1 MKLRNAVVSALLTLA
16 MVVPMAGA
24 AVAAEEPAPNPTS
37 NSAPVTTETEKDVK
51 KDTEKAESGKK
62 AEENSAGDKQD
73 RAATPEVTA
82 APESRSAQAQPVIEA
97 QLMDSEGKEVKAQ
110 LANPSADV
118 DTRLGTDYLVRI
130 HAVFPAGS
138 EKKVNVRLKYGVQ
151 YRTHKYDTTAG
162 WYLAL
167 KENGLTEPS
176 KQSADEDKPSK
187 IYGTSFD
194 DGVTTFEF
202 QDGTQEVTF
211 DIPVTVSWGTGNG
224 IADGMPNIPE
234 GVSVTQSFLP
244 ESGGTVD
251 NKVAANFHVSG
262 LRGAVVGITGN
273 LAQMQNKRG
282 HISVPVDTPKA
293 VGHDVIFNAGLSN
306 NSNALL
312 DDYFVALL
320 APAKAEYMGLGNESL
335 VFAGDAATPKVLESG
350 EHFTMSTGADYVVPE
365 GSKLYVWQRS
375 KAYVVTENG
384 RSFNPTWRFP
394 KADFPTGSIVEI
406 KEIDLGVKF
415 HNPYE
420 QSMYL
425 PYNQN
430 QLGKMS
436 YEIVKP
442 YEDVYANDQLYPQDK
457 NNPVWEGYIADN
469 NVYMGAPGFEH
480 TQERTFGYF
489 TIGNRGTANS
499 RAKTIIIDYDMNN
512 THVGGVTAQT
522 LPFLS
527 RPYRGEEAT
536 KVTDFKVVLWDSK
549 TNKTTEHTM
558 ENPPQRFR
566 VQTVLGKGNH
576 EGIFLKHIEYKVDTI
591 PAKTAWVSY
600 PTNLRADGDA
610 GKEDFSSP
618 SESFPYYGVVLNNTK
633 IEKGRW
639 GDDPSLFKTRIRIEN
654 TGAEE
659 PNWHYR
665 NQAVWDTNGDGI
677 EEPYQYEGRSAD
689 HVTLG
694 DTFTAFTGKSFI
706 QGHGSTTAWH
716 NQDIEVLKGKQ
727 KRDAQVDY
735 FMPKD
740 GEGIESLKAVYM
752 VSPYGSDMSFTMK
765 YRPVSSKYA
774 WDTDVQEQP
783 GGYVDGEQPDV
794 YEVPA
799 SDALKAQYPNAKVYK
814 LDFSK
819 ITDKEQKYRT
829 RIWGP
834 SVAWREAS
842 EQMPYSIY
850 PTFWAYTG
858 ETFLH
863 VNYTSDPKKDKVG
876 TVDQL
881 MWYEFDTDTKEDLEY
896 SSNGFVSDKWDLN
909 GNGSTEDK
917 LGLPYGV
924 LDIKAPTDV
933 SAQSAAKMATQPET
947 RYVTYDGVKKAV
959 IGAESNVDY
968 RLVATNPTTENVK
981 GIQLY
986 WPVPKKGFNWG
997 ERLQPDGAFKFDMYL
1012 TGGIKSQLPE
1022 GYKVY
1027 YAKDAQPVQNELKW
1041 ANFSWTEEKDTK
1053 DWKRADWDAVTMV
1066 KIISPEDSVLAP
1078 EEQQSFVFNMA
1089 VRDGENR
1096 EEVNGL
1102 LNVYKSAYLRDLGSG
1117 KTWAYGEAVG
1127 IVINSGHI
1135 GGTVWF
1141 DKDNDSKLDAADAEP
1156 RIAGAKVELY
1166 DARGELVDT
1175 AVTDKNGAYSF
1186 EGLQI
1191 PTDHATLPQYS
1202 LKVYNPDTAKYSRFV
1217 AATNDMRFTADNE
1230 GNETASVADV
1240 NTGSKFANAL
1250 NVGLTTS
1257 TSVKVKK
1264 NWADKNAQKKPITVK
1279 LLADGKEAKDLDGKA
1294 VPAVT
1299 LSEEGAW
1306 AGEFNNLV
1314 INNAQT
1320 DEAVKYTVEE
1330 QTPSGFVSA
1339 VTGSQK
1345 DGYTVTNTIIRG
1357 NIVVHKVS
1365 ADKGDAPL
1373 AGAKFELRSGDSVI
1387 ASAVTGKDGKA
1398 TFKDV
1403 EFGSYTVVET
1413 AAPEGYVLNAKPL
1426 DVSVKENGKTVDA
1439 GTVSNKLIRGT
1450 VKIAKQDADSKKPL
1464 AGAKFE
1470 LRSGD
1475 KVVDE
1480 ATTDEDGVATFEK
1493 VAFGSYTVVET
1504 AAPEGYVLNDEAHEA
1519 VIATDGETVDAG
1531 VVLNQKIR
1539 GTVVLHKVD
1548 VDKDNAPLAGAKFAL
1563 KQGDEVVA
1571 EATSDSDGLVRFDDV
1586 VYGSYVVTETEAPE
1600 GYVLNTAAI
1609 EVAVKENGKTVDAGV
1624 VENSM
1629 IRGSVIA
1636 LKKDARSGKVLAGA
1650 QFEIRDTQGNVVRTV
1665 VSNDKG
1671 EVVANDVMY
1680 GEYILVETKAP
1691 QGYKLDD
1698 TPHKFEIRKNLEEV
1712 DLGEIKNDPI
1722 PSKVLAITGSS
1733 VAGMAVIAVL
1743 AVVTAGGLVMVRGSR
1758 AKQRKH

>member
-211 DIPVTVSWGTGNG
+211 DIPVRVSWHTYSGYANFD
-224 IADGMPNIPE
+224 DGMPNIPE

-262 LRGAVVGITGN
+262 LRGAVVGITSK
-273 LAQMQNKRG
+273 LTQMQNKKG

-293 VGHDVIFNAGLSN
+293 VGYDVIFNAGLSD
-306 NSNALL
+306 NSKALL

-320 APAKAEYMGLGNESL
+320 APAKAKYMGLGTPSP
-335 VFAGDAATPKVLESG
+335 VFADDAATPKVLESG

-394 KADFPTGSIVEI
+394 KADFPAGSIAEI

-420 QSMYL
+420 QSKYL
-425 PYNQN
+425 TYNVN

-442 YEDVYANDQLYPQDK
+442 YEDVYANDVLYPQDK

-480 TQERTFGYF
+480 TQESTFGYF

-527 RPYRGEEAT
+527 RPYRGEEVT

-600 PTNLRADGDA
+600 TTNLRADGDA

-706 QGHGSTTAWH
+706 QGHGSTTGWH

-727 KRDAQVDY
+727 KRDAEVEY
-735 FMPKD
+735 YMPKD

-765 YRPVSSKYA
+765 YRPVFSKYA

-783 GGYVDGEQPDV
+783 GGYVDVEQPDV

-858 ETFLH
+858 EIYLH

-896 SSNGFVSDKWDLN
+896 SSNGFVADKWDLN

-986 WPVPKKGFNWG
+986 WPVPKKGADWG
-997 ERLQPDGAFKFDMYL
+997 ERLQPDGAFKFNMYL

-1041 ANFSWTEEKDTK
+1041 ANFNWTEEKDTK

-1066 KIISPEDSVLAP
+1066 KIISPEGSVLAP
-1078 EEQQSFVFNMA
+1078 EEQQSFIFNMA

-1217 AATNDMRFTADNE
+1217 AATNDMRFTADNK

-1250 NVGLTTS
+1250 NVGLTSS

-1279 LLADGKEAKDLDGKA
+1279 LLADGEGAKDLDGKA
-1294 VPAVT
+1294 IPAVT
-1299 LSEEGAW
+1299 LSEDGAW
-1306 AGEFNNLV
+1306 TGEFNNLV

-1320 DEAVKYTVEE
+1320 DKAVKYTVEE

-1365 ADKGDAPL
+1365 ADKDDAPL

-1439 GTVSNKLIRGT
+1439 G
-1450 VKIAKQDADSKKPL
+1450 
-1464 AGAKFE
+1464 
-1470 LRSGD
+1470 
-1475 KVVDE
+1475 
-1480 ATTDEDGVATFEK
+1480 
-1493 VAFGSYTVVET
+1493 
-1504 AAPEGYVLNDEAHEA
+1504 
-1519 VIATDGETVDAG
+1519 
-1531 VVLNQKIR
+1531 
-1539 GTVVLHKVD
+1539 
-1548 VDKDNAPLAGAKFAL
+1548 
-1563 KQGDEVVA
+1563 
-1571 EATSDSDGLVRFDDV
+1571 
-1586 VYGSYVVTETEAPE
+1586 
-1600 GYVLNTAAI
+1600 
-1609 EVAVKENGKTVDAGV
+1609 V

-1629 IRGSVIA
+1629 IRGSIIA
-1636 LKKDARSGKVLAGA
+1636 LKKDAKSGKVLAGA

-1722 PSKVLAITGSS
+1722 PSKALAITGSS

>member
-37 NSAPVTTETEKDVK
+37 NSVPVATETEKDVK
-51 KDTEKAESGKK
+51 KDTEKAESEKK

-211 DIPVTVSWGTGNG
+211 DIPVRVSWHTYSGYANFD
-224 IADGMPNIPE
+224 DGMPNIPE

-262 LRGAVVGITGN
+262 LRGAVVGITSK

-293 VGHDVIFNAGLSN
+293 VGHDVIFNAGLSD
-306 NSNALL
+306 NSEALL

-320 APAKAEYMGLGNESL
+320 APAKAKYMGLGTPSP
-335 VFAGDAATPKVLESG
+335 VFADDAATPKVLESG

-375 KAYVVTENG
+375 KAYVVTEND

-394 KADFPTGSIVEI
+394 KADFPTGSIAEI

-420 QSMYL
+420 QSKYL
-425 PYNQN
+425 AYNVN

-436 YEIVKP
+436 YEIVRP
-442 YEDVYANDQLYPQDK
+442 YEDVYANDQLYPEDK

-527 RPYRGEEAT
+527 RPYRGEEVT

-549 TNKTTEHTM
+549 TNKTTEHTI

-727 KRDAQVDY
+727 KRNAEVEY
-735 FMPKD
+735 FMPSD

-774 WDTDVQEQP
+774 WDTDVQEQS

-858 ETFLH
+858 ETYLH

-1299 LSEEGAW
+1299 LSEDGAW
-1306 AGEFNNLV
+1306 VGEFNNLV

-1365 ADKGDAPL
+1365 ADKDDAPL

-1403 EFGSYTVVET
+1403 EFGSYTIVET

-1426 DVSVKENGKTVDA
+1426 DVSVKENA
-1439 GTVSNKLIRGT
+1439 
-1450 VKIAKQDADSKKPL
+1450 
-1464 AGAKFE
+1464 
-1470 LRSGD
+1470 
-1475 KVVDE
+1475 
-1480 ATTDEDGVATFEK
+1480 
-1493 VAFGSYTVVET
+1493 
-1504 AAPEGYVLNDEAHEA
+1504 
-1519 VIATDGETVDAG
+1519 
-1531 VVLNQKIR
+1531 
-1539 GTVVLHKVD
+1539 
-1548 VDKDNAPLAGAKFAL
+1548 
-1563 KQGDEVVA
+1563 
-1571 EATSDSDGLVRFDDV
+1571 
-1586 VYGSYVVTETEAPE
+1586 
-1600 GYVLNTAAI
+1600 
-1609 EVAVKENGKTVDAGV
+1609 KTVDAGV

-1629 IRGSVIA
+1629 IRGSIIA
-1636 LKKDARSGKVLAGA
+1636 LKKDAKSGKVLAGA

-1671 EVVANDVMY
+1671 EVVASDVMY

>member
-62 AEENSAGDKQD
+62 AEGNSAGDKQD

-211 DIPVTVSWGTGNG
+211 DIPVRVSWHTYSGYANFD
-224 IADGMPNIPE
+224 DGMPNIPE
-234 GVSVTQSFLP
+234 GVSVTQSFLT

-262 LRGAVVGITGN
+262 LRGAVVGITSN
-273 LAQMQNKRG
+273 LTQMQNKKG
-282 HISVPVDTPKA
+282 YISVPVDTPKA
-293 VGHDVIFNAGLSN
+293 VGYDVIFNAGLSD
-306 NSNALL
+306 NSEALL

-320 APAKAEYMGLGNESL
+320 APAKAKYMGLGTPSP
-335 VFAGDAATPKVLESG
+335 VFADDAATPKVLESG

-365 GSKLYVWQRS
+365 GSKLYVWQRT
-375 KAYVVTENG
+375 KGYMVTENE

-536 KVTDFKVVLWDSK
+536 KVTDFKVVLWNSK

-706 QGHGSTTAWH
+706 QGHGSTTGWH

-727 KRDAQVDY
+727 KRDAEVEY
-735 FMPKD
+735 YMPKD

-765 YRPVSSKYA
+765 YRPVFSKYA
-774 WDTDVQEQP
+774 WDTDVQEQS

-858 ETFLH
+858 EIYLH

-896 SSNGFVSDKWDLN
+896 SSNGFVADKWDLN

-986 WPVPKKGFNWG
+986 WPVPKKGADWG
-997 ERLQPDGAFKFDMYL
+997 ERLQPDGAFKFNMYL

-1041 ANFSWTEEKDTK
+1041 ANFNWTEEKDTK

-1066 KIISPEDSVLAP
+1066 KIISPEGSVLAP
-1078 EEQQSFVFNMA
+1078 EEQQSFIFNMA

-1217 AATNDMRFTADNE
+1217 AATNDMRFTADNK

-1250 NVGLTTS
+1250 NVGLTSS

-1299 LSEEGAW
+1299 LSEDGAW

-1320 DEAVKYTVEE
+1320 DKAVKYTVEE

-1365 ADKGDAPL
+1365 ADKDDAPL

-1398 TFKDV
+1398 TFKGV
-1403 EFGSYTVVET
+1403 EFGSYTIVET

-1439 GTVSNKLIRGT
+1439 G
-1450 VKIAKQDADSKKPL
+1450 
-1464 AGAKFE
+1464 
-1470 LRSGD
+1470 
-1475 KVVDE
+1475 
-1480 ATTDEDGVATFEK
+1480 
-1493 VAFGSYTVVET
+1493 
-1504 AAPEGYVLNDEAHEA
+1504 
-1519 VIATDGETVDAG
+1519 
-1531 VVLNQKIR
+1531 
-1539 GTVVLHKVD
+1539 
-1548 VDKDNAPLAGAKFAL
+1548 
-1563 KQGDEVVA
+1563 
-1571 EATSDSDGLVRFDDV
+1571 
-1586 VYGSYVVTETEAPE
+1586 
-1600 GYVLNTAAI
+1600 
-1609 EVAVKENGKTVDAGV
+1609 V

-1629 IRGSVIA
+1629 IRGSIIA
-1636 LKKDARSGKVLAGA
+1636 LKKDAKSGKVLAGA

-1671 EVVANDVMY
+1671 EVVASDVMY

>member
-51 KDTEKAESGKK
+51 EDTEKAESGKK

-97 QLMDSEGKEVKAQ
+97 QLMDLEGKAVKAQ

-211 DIPVTVSWGTGNG
+211 DIPVTVSWGTESGGNN
-224 IADGMPNIPE
+224 DGMPNIPE

-262 LRGAVVGITGN
+262 LRGAVVGITGK

-293 VGHDVIFNAGLSN
+293 VGHDVIFNAGLNN
-306 NSNALL
+306 NSGALL

-320 APAKAEYMGLGNESL
+320 APAKAEYMGLGNPSP
-335 VFAGDAATPKVLESG
+335 VFADDAATPKVLHAG
-350 EHFTMSTGADYVVPE
+350 EHFAMSTGADYVVPE
-365 GSKLYVWQRS
+365 GNKLYVWQRT
-375 KAYVVTENG
+375 KGYMVTENE

-442 YEDVYANDQLYPQDK
+442 YEDVYANDVLYPQDK

-480 TQERTFGYF
+480 TQECTFGYF

-499 RAKTIIIDYDMNN
+499 RAKTIIIDYDMND

-727 KRDAQVDY
+727 KRDAEVEY

-765 YRPVSSKYA
+765 YRPVFSKYA

-858 ETFLH
+858 ETYLH

-876 TVDQL
+876 TVNQL

-1141 DKDNDSKLDAADAEP
+1141 DKDNDSKLDSADAEP

-1166 DARGELVDT
+1166 DARGGLVDT

-1191 PTDHATLPQYS
+1191 PTDHATLPRYS

-1299 LSEEGAW
+1299 LSEDGAW

-1365 ADKGDAPL
+1365 ADKDDAPL

-1403 EFGSYTVVET
+1403 EFGSYTLVET

-1475 KVVDE
+1475 RVVDE

-1539 GTVVLHKVD
+1539 G
-1548 VDKDNAPLAGAKFAL
+1548 
-1563 KQGDEVVA
+1563 
-1571 EATSDSDGLVRFDDV
+1571 S
-1586 VYGSYVVTETEAPE
+1586 
-1600 GYVLNTAAI
+1600 I
-1609 EVAVKENGKTVDAGV
+1609 
-1624 VENSM
+1624 
-1629 IRGSVIA
+1629 IA
-1636 LKKDARSGKVLAGA
+1636 LKKDAKSGKVLAGA

-1671 EVVANDVMY
+1671 EVVASDVMY

>member
-51 KDTEKAESGKK
+51 EDTEKAESGKK

-97 QLMDSEGKEVKAQ
+97 QLMDLEGKAVKAQ
-110 LANPSADV
+110 LANPTADV
-118 DTRLGTDYLVRI
+118 DTRAGTNYLVRI

-151 YRTHKYDTTAG
+151 YRTHEYDTTAG

-167 KENGLTEPS
+167 KENGLTKPS
-176 KQSADEDKPSK
+176 KQSTDEDKPSK
-187 IYGTSFD
+187 IYGQTFD

-211 DIPVTVSWGTGNG
+211 DIPVTVSWGTESGGNN
-224 IADGMPNIPE
+224 DGMPNIPE

-262 LRGAVVGITGN
+262 LRGAVVGITGK

-293 VGHDVIFNAGLSN
+293 VGHDVIFNAGLNN
-306 NSNALL
+306 NSGALL

-320 APAKAEYMGLGNESL
+320 APAKAEYMGLGNESP
-335 VFAGDAATPKVLESG
+335 VFAGDAATPKVLHAG
-350 EHFTMSTGADYVVPE
+350 EHFAMSTGADYVVPE
-365 GSKLYVWQRS
+365 GSKLYVWQCS
-375 KAYVVTENG
+375 KAYVVTEND

-394 KADFPTGSIVEI
+394 KADFPAGSIVEI

-442 YEDVYANDQLYPQDK
+442 YEDVYANDVLYPQDK

-499 RAKTIIIDYDMNN
+499 RAKTIIIDYDMND

-566 VQTVLGKGNH
+566 VQNVLGKGNH

-600 PTNLRADGDA
+600 STNLGARRDF
-610 GKEDFSSP
+610 GKEDFDSP
-618 SESFPYYGVVLNNTK
+618 TETFPYYGVVLNNTK

-677 EEPYQYEGRSAD
+677 DEPYQYEGRSAD

-706 QGHGSTTAWH
+706 QGHGSVTAFH
-716 NQDIEVLKGKQ
+716 SQDIEVLKGKQ
-727 KRDAQVDY
+727 KRDAQLEY
-735 FMPKD
+735 FMPQD

-765 YRPVSSKYA
+765 YRSVFSKYA
-774 WDTDVQEQP
+774 WNTDVQEQSD
-783 GGYVDGEQPDV
+783 GYVDGEQPDV

-834 SVAWREAS
+834 SVAWYEAS

-858 ETFLH
+858 ETYLH

-896 SSNGFVSDKWDLN
+896 SSNGFVADKWDLN

-986 WPVPKKGFNWG
+986 WPVPKKGADWG
-997 ERLQPDGAFKFDMYL
+997 KRLQPDGAFKFNMYL

-1041 ANFSWTEEKDTK
+1041 ADFSWTEEKDTK

-1066 KIISPEDSVLAP
+1066 KIISPEGSVLAP
-1078 EEQQSFVFNMA
+1078 EEQQSFIFNMA

-1127 IVINSGHI
+1127 IVINSGRI

-1217 AATNDMRFTADNE
+1217 AATNDMRFTADNK

-1250 NVGLTTS
+1250 NVGLTSS

-1299 LSEEGAW
+1299 LSEDGAW

-1320 DEAVKYTVEE
+1320 DKAVKYTVEE

-1365 ADKGDAPL
+1365 ADKDDAPL

-1398 TFKDV
+1398 TFKGV
-1403 EFGSYTVVET
+1403 EFGSYTIVET
-1413 AAPEGYVLNAKPL
+1413 AAPEGYVLNVKPL
-1426 DVSVKENGKTVDA
+1426 DVS
-1439 GTVSNKLIRGT
+1439 
-1450 VKIAKQDADSKKPL
+1450 
-1464 AGAKFE
+1464 
-1470 LRSGD
+1470 
-1475 KVVDE
+1475 
-1480 ATTDEDGVATFEK
+1480 
-1493 VAFGSYTVVET
+1493 
-1504 AAPEGYVLNDEAHEA
+1504 
-1519 VIATDGETVDAG
+1519 
-1531 VVLNQKIR
+1531 
-1539 GTVVLHKVD
+1539 
-1548 VDKDNAPLAGAKFAL
+1548 
-1563 KQGDEVVA
+1563 
-1571 EATSDSDGLVRFDDV
+1571 
-1586 VYGSYVVTETEAPE
+1586 
-1600 GYVLNTAAI
+1600 
-1609 EVAVKENGKTVDAGV
+1609 VKENGKTVDAGV

-1629 IRGSVIA
+1629 IRGSIIA
-1636 LKKDARSGKVLAGA
+1636 LKKDAKSGKVLAGA

-1722 PSKVLAITGSS
+1722 PSKALAITGSS

-1758 AKQRKH
+1758 AKQRKR

>member
-187 IYGTSFD
+187 IYGASFD

-211 DIPVTVSWGTGNG
+211 DIPVRVSWYTYSGYANFD
-224 IADGMPNIPE
+224 DGMPNIPE

-262 LRGAVVGITGN
+262 LRDAVVGITGK

-306 NSNALL
+306 NSEALL
-312 DDYFVALL
+312 DDYFVSLL
-320 APAKAEYMGLGNESL
+320 APAKAKYMGLGTPSP
-335 VFAGDAATPKVLESG
+335 VFADDAATPKVLESG

-365 GSKLYVWQRS
+365 GSKLYVWQRT
-375 KAYVVTENG
+375 KGYMVTEND

-394 KADFPTGSIVEI
+394 KADFPAGSIAEI

-420 QSMYL
+420 QSKYL
-425 PYNQN
+425 AYNPN

-442 YEDVYANDQLYPQDK
+442 YEDVYANDVLYPQDK

-489 TIGNRGTANS
+489 TIGNRGMANS

-600 PTNLRADGDA
+600 STNLRAGSDA
-610 GKEDFSSP
+610 GKEDFGSP

-706 QGHGSTTAWH
+706 RGHGSTTGWH
-716 NQDIEVLKGKQ
+716 NCVIEVLKGKQ
-727 KRDAQVDY
+727 KRDAGVEY

-765 YRPVSSKYA
+765 YRSMLTKYA

-834 SVAWREAS
+834 SVAWYEAS
-842 EQMPYSIY
+842 KQMPYSIY

-858 ETFLH
+858 ETYLH

-896 SSNGFVSDKWDLN
+896 SSNGFVADKWDLN

-981 GIQLY
+981 GIQIY

-1041 ANFSWTEEKDTK
+1041 ADFSWTEEKDTK

-1066 KIISPEDSVLAP
+1066 KIISPENSVLAP
-1078 EEQQSFVFNMA
+1078 EEQQSFIFNMA

-1217 AATNDMRFTADNE
+1217 ATTNDMRFTADNE
-1230 GNETASVADV
+1230 GNETASVAGV
-1240 NTGSKFANAL
+1240 NTGSKSANAL

-1299 LSEEGAW
+1299 LSEDGAW
-1306 AGEFNNLV
+1306 VGEFNNLV

-1365 ADKGDAPL
+1365 ADKD
-1373 AGAKFELRSGDSVI
+1373 D
-1387 ASAVTGKDGKA
+1387 
-1398 TFKDV
+1398 
-1403 EFGSYTVVET
+1403 
-1413 AAPEGYVLNAKPL
+1413 
-1426 DVSVKENGKTVDA
+1426 
-1439 GTVSNKLIRGT
+1439 
-1450 VKIAKQDADSKKPL
+1450 
-1464 AGAKFE
+1464 
-1470 LRSGD
+1470 
-1475 KVVDE
+1475 
-1480 ATTDEDGVATFEK
+1480 
-1493 VAFGSYTVVET
+1493 
-1504 AAPEGYVLNDEAHEA
+1504 
-1519 VIATDGETVDAG
+1519 
-1531 VVLNQKIR
+1531 
-1539 GTVVLHKVD
+1539 
-1548 VDKDNAPLAGAKFAL
+1548 APLAGAKFAL

-1571 EATSDSDGLVRFDDV
+1571 EATSDADGLVRFDDV

-1629 IRGSVIA
+1629 IRGSIIA
-1636 LKKDARSGKVLAGA
+1636 LKKDAKSGKVLAGA

>member
-62 AEENSAGDKQD
+62 AEGNSAGDKQD

-211 DIPVTVSWGTGNG
+211 DIPVRVSWYTDSGYANFD
-224 IADGMPNIPE
+224 DGMPNIPE

-262 LRGAVVGITGN
+262 LRGAVVGITSK

-306 NSNALL
+306 NSEALL

-320 APAKAEYMGLGNESL
+320 APAKAKYMGLGTPSP
-335 VFAGDAATPKVLESG
+335 VFADDAATPKVLESG

-394 KADFPTGSIVEI
+394 KADFPAGSIAEI

-420 QSMYL
+420 QSKYL
-425 PYNQN
+425 TYNAN

-442 YEDVYANDQLYPQDK
+442 YEDVYANDVLYPEDK

-536 KVTDFKVVLWDSK
+536 KVTDFKVVLWNSK

-566 VQTVLGKGNH
+566 VQNVLGKGNH

-600 PTNLRADGDA
+600 STNLGARRDF
-610 GKEDFSSP
+610 GKEDFDSP
-618 SESFPYYGVVLNNTK
+618 TETFPYYGVVLNNTK

-706 QGHGSTTAWH
+706 QGHGGVTAFH

-727 KRDAQVDY
+727 KRNAEVEY
-735 FMPKD
+735 FMPQD

-752 VSPYGSDMSFTMK
+752 VSPYGFDMSFTMK
-765 YRPVSSKYA
+765 YRPVFSKYA

-834 SVAWREAS
+834 SVAWYEAS
-842 EQMPYSIY
+842 KQMPYSIY

-858 ETFLH
+858 ETYLH

-876 TVDQL
+876 TVNQL

-896 SSNGFVSDKWDLN
+896 SSNGFVADKWDLN

-986 WPVPKKGFNWG
+986 WPVPKKGADWG
-997 ERLQPDGAFKFDMYL
+997 ERLQPDGAFKFNMYL

-1299 LSEEGAW
+1299 LSEDGAW

-1365 ADKGDAPL
+1365 ADKDDAPL

-1475 KVVDE
+1475 RVVDE

-1539 GTVVLHKVD
+1539 G
-1548 VDKDNAPLAGAKFAL
+1548 
-1563 KQGDEVVA
+1563 
-1571 EATSDSDGLVRFDDV
+1571 S
-1586 VYGSYVVTETEAPE
+1586 
-1600 GYVLNTAAI
+1600 I
-1609 EVAVKENGKTVDAGV
+1609 
-1624 VENSM
+1624 
-1629 IRGSVIA
+1629 IA
-1636 LKKDARSGKVLAGA
+1636 LKKDAKSGKVLAGA

>member
-62 AEENSAGDKQD
+62 AEGNSAGDKQD

-176 KQSADEDKPSK
+176 RQSADEDKPSK
-187 IYGTSFD
+187 IYGASFD

-211 DIPVTVSWGTGNG
+211 DIPVRVSWHTYSGYANFD
-224 IADGMPNIPE
+224 DGMPNIPE

-262 LRGAVVGITGN
+262 LRGAVVGITSK
-273 LAQMQNKRG
+273 LTQMQNKKG

-293 VGHDVIFNAGLSN
+293 VGYDVIFNAGLSD
-306 NSNALL
+306 NSEALL

-320 APAKAEYMGLGNESL
+320 APAKAKYMGLGTPSP
-335 VFAGDAATPKVLESG
+335 VFADDAATPKVLESG

-394 KADFPTGSIVEI
+394 KADFPAGSIAEI

-420 QSMYL
+420 QSKYL
-425 PYNQN
+425 TYNVN

-442 YEDVYANDQLYPQDK
+442 YEDVYANDVLYPQDK

-499 RAKTIIIDYDMNN
+499 RAKTIIIDYDMND

-677 EEPYQYEGRSAD
+677 DEPYQYEGRSAD

-706 QGHGSTTAWH
+706 QGHGSVTAFH
-716 NQDIEVLKGKQ
+716 NQGIEVLKGKQ
-727 KRDAQVDY
+727 KRDAEVEY
-735 FMPKD
+735 FMPQD

-765 YRPVSSKYA
+765 YRPVFTKYA

-819 ITDKEQKYRT
+819 ITDKDQKYRT

-834 SVAWREAS
+834 SVAWYEAS
-842 EQMPYSIY
+842 KQMPYSIY

-858 ETFLH
+858 ETYLH

-896 SSNGFVSDKWDLN
+896 SSNGFVADKWDLN

-986 WPVPKKGFNWG
+986 WPVPKKGADWG
-997 ERLQPDGAFKFDMYL
+997 ERLQPEGAFKFNMYL

-1027 YAKDAQPVQNELKW
+1027 YAKDAQPVRNELKW
-1041 ANFSWTEEKDTK
+1041 ADFNWTEEKDTK

-1066 KIISPEDSVLAP
+1066 KIISPEGSVLAP
-1078 EEQQSFVFNMA
+1078 EEQQSFIFNMA

-1117 KTWAYGEAVG
+1117 KTWAYGEPVG

-1299 LSEEGAW
+1299 LSEDGAW

-1314 INNAQT
+1314 MNNAQT

-1365 ADKGDAPL
+1365 ADKDDAPL

-1493 VAFGSYTVVET
+1493 VAFGSYTVVEA

-1539 GTVVLHKVD
+1539 G
-1548 VDKDNAPLAGAKFAL
+1548 
-1563 KQGDEVVA
+1563 
-1571 EATSDSDGLVRFDDV
+1571 S
-1586 VYGSYVVTETEAPE
+1586 
-1600 GYVLNTAAI
+1600 I
-1609 EVAVKENGKTVDAGV
+1609 
-1624 VENSM
+1624 
-1629 IRGSVIA
+1629 IA
-1636 LKKDARSGKVLAGA
+1636 LKKNAKSGKVLAGA

>member
-1 MKLRNAVVSALLTLA
+1 
-16 MVVPMAGA
+16 
-24 AVAAEEPAPNPTS
+24 
-37 NSAPVTTETEKDVK
+37 
-51 KDTEKAESGKK
+51 
-62 AEENSAGDKQD
+62 
-73 RAATPEVTA
+73 
-82 APESRSAQAQPVIEA
+82 
-97 QLMDSEGKEVKAQ
+97 
-110 LANPSADV
+110 
-118 DTRLGTDYLVRI
+118 
-130 HAVFPAGS
+130 
-138 EKKVNVRLKYGVQ
+138 
-151 YRTHKYDTTAG
+151 
-162 WYLAL
+162 
-167 KENGLTEPS
+167 
-176 KQSADEDKPSK
+176 
-187 IYGTSFD
+187 
-194 DGVTTFEF
+194 
-202 QDGTQEVTF
+202 
-211 DIPVTVSWGTGNG
+211 
-224 IADGMPNIPE
+224 
-234 GVSVTQSFLP
+234 
-244 ESGGTVD
+244 
-251 NKVAANFHVSG
+251 
-262 LRGAVVGITGN
+262 
-273 LAQMQNKRG
+273 
-282 HISVPVDTPKA
+282 
-293 VGHDVIFNAGLSN
+293 
-306 NSNALL
+306 
-312 DDYFVALL
+312 
-320 APAKAEYMGLGNESL
+320 
-335 VFAGDAATPKVLESG
+335 
-350 EHFTMSTGADYVVPE
+350 MSTGADYVVPE

-394 KADFPTGSIVEI
+394 KADFPAGSIAEI

-442 YEDVYANDQLYPQDK
+442 YEDVYANDVLYPQDK

-499 RAKTIIIDYDMNN
+499 RAKTIIIDYDMND

-558 ENPPQRFR
+558 KNPPQRFR

-600 PTNLRADGDA
+600 PSGLRADSDS
-610 GKEDFSSP
+610 GKEDFGSTTDT
-618 SESFPYYGVVLNNTK
+618 FPYYGVVLNNTK

-677 EEPYQYEGRSAD
+677 DEPYQYEGRSAD

-706 QGHGSTTAWH
+706 QGHADVTGWH
-716 NQDIEVLKGKQ
+716 NCLIDVLKGKQ

-735 FMPKD
+735 FMPRTNED
-740 GEGIESLKAVYM
+740 YYLPGTNQGMESLKAVYM
-752 VSPYGSDMSFTMK
+752 VSPYGSDMSFTME
-765 YRPVSSKYA
+765 YRPAYSKHA
-774 WDTDVQEQP
+774 WNKDEKF
-783 GGYVDGEQPDV
+783 VDGEQPDV

-834 SVAWREAS
+834 SVAWYEAS

-850 PTFWAYTG
+850 PTYWAYTG
-858 ETFLH
+858 ETILH

-876 TVDQL
+876 TVGQL

-896 SSNGFVSDKWDLN
+896 SSNGFVADKWDLN
-909 GNGSTEDK
+909 GNGSTDDK

-997 ERLQPDGAFKFDMYL
+997 ERLQPDGAFKFNMYL

-1041 ANFSWTEEKDTK
+1041 ADFSWTEEKDTK

-1066 KIISPEDSVLAP
+1066 KIISPENSVLAP
-1078 EEQQSFVFNMA
+1078 EEQQSFIFNMA

-1127 IVINSGHI
+1127 IVINSGRI

-1299 LSEEGAW
+1299 LSEDGAW
-1306 AGEFNNLV
+1306 VGEFNNLV

-1365 ADKGDAPL
+1365 ADKDDA
-1373 AGAKFELRSGDSVI
+1373 
-1387 ASAVTGKDGKA
+1387 
-1398 TFKDV
+1398 
-1403 EFGSYTVVET
+1403 
-1413 AAPEGYVLNAKPL
+1413 
-1426 DVSVKENGKTVDA
+1426 
-1439 GTVSNKLIRGT
+1439 
-1450 VKIAKQDADSKKPL
+1450 PL

-1571 EATSDSDGLVRFDDV
+1571 EATSDADGLVRFDDV

-1629 IRGSVIA
+1629 IRGSIIA
-1636 LKKDARSGKVLAGA
+1636 LKKDAKSGKVLAGA

-1722 PSKVLAITGSS
+1722 PSKALAITGSS

>member
-176 KQSADEDKPSK
+176 EQSADEDKPSK
-187 IYGTSFD
+187 IYGQTFD

-211 DIPVTVSWGTGNG
+211 DIPVRVSWHTYSGYANFD
-224 IADGMPNIPE
+224 DGMPNIPE

-262 LRGAVVGITGN
+262 LRGAVVGITSK
-273 LAQMQNKRG
+273 LTQMQNKKG

-293 VGHDVIFNAGLSN
+293 VGYDVIFNAGLSD
-306 NSNALL
+306 NSEALL

-320 APAKAEYMGLGNESL
+320 APAKAKYMGLGTPSP
-335 VFAGDAATPKVLESG
+335 VFADDAATPKVLESG

-394 KADFPTGSIVEI
+394 KADFPAGSIAEI

-420 QSMYL
+420 QSKYL
-425 PYNQN
+425 TYNVN

-442 YEDVYANDQLYPQDK
+442 YEDVYANDVLYPQDK

-480 TQERTFGYF
+480 TQESTFGYF

-527 RPYRGEEAT
+527 RPYRGEKVT

-706 QGHGSTTAWH
+706 QGHGSTTGWH

-727 KRDAQVDY
+727 KRDAEVEY
-735 FMPKD
+735 YMPKD

-765 YRPVSSKYA
+765 YRPVFSKYA

-783 GGYVDGEQPDV
+783 GVYVDGEQPDV

-858 ETFLH
+858 EIYLH
-863 VNYTSDPKKDKVG
+863 VDYTSDPKKDKVG

-896 SSNGFVSDKWDLN
+896 SSNGFVADKWDLN

-986 WPVPKKGFNWG
+986 WPVPKKGADWG
-997 ERLQPDGAFKFDMYL
+997 ERLQPDGAFKFNMYL

-1041 ANFSWTEEKDTK
+1041 ANFNWTEEKDTK

-1066 KIISPEDSVLAP
+1066 KIISPEGSVLAP
-1078 EEQQSFVFNMA
+1078 EEQQSFIFNMA

-1217 AATNDMRFTADNE
+1217 AATNDMRFTADNK

-1250 NVGLTTS
+1250 NVGLTSS

-1299 LSEEGAW
+1299 LSEDGAW

-1320 DEAVKYTVEE
+1320 DKAVKYTVEE

-1365 ADKGDAPL
+1365 ADKDDAPL

-1398 TFKDV
+1398 TFKGV
-1403 EFGSYTVVET
+1403 EFGSYTIVET
-1413 AAPEGYVLNAKPL
+1413 AAPEGYVLNVKPL

-1539 GTVVLHKVD
+1539 G
-1548 VDKDNAPLAGAKFAL
+1548 
-1563 KQGDEVVA
+1563 
-1571 EATSDSDGLVRFDDV
+1571 S
-1586 VYGSYVVTETEAPE
+1586 
-1600 GYVLNTAAI
+1600 I
-1609 EVAVKENGKTVDAGV
+1609 
-1624 VENSM
+1624 
-1629 IRGSVIA
+1629 IA
-1636 LKKDARSGKVLAGA
+1636 LKKDAKSGKVLAGA

>member
-51 KDTEKAESGKK
+51 EDTEKAESGKK

-97 QLMDSEGKEVKAQ
+97 QLMDLEGKAVKAQ
-110 LANPSADV
+110 LANPTADV
-118 DTRLGTDYLVRI
+118 DTRAGTNYLVRI

-151 YRTHKYDTTAG
+151 YRTHEYDTTAG

-167 KENGLTEPS
+167 KENGLTKPS
-176 KQSADEDKPSK
+176 KQSTDEDKPSK
-187 IYGTSFD
+187 IYGQTFD

-211 DIPVTVSWGTGNG
+211 DIPVTVSWGTESGGNN
-224 IADGMPNIPE
+224 DGMPNIPE

-262 LRGAVVGITGN
+262 LRGAVVGITGK

-293 VGHDVIFNAGLSN
+293 VGHDVIFNAGLNN
-306 NSNALL
+306 NSGALL

-320 APAKAEYMGLGNESL
+320 APAKAEYMGLGNESP
-335 VFAGDAATPKVLESG
+335 VFAGDAATPKVLHAG
-350 EHFTMSTGADYVVPE
+350 EHFAMSTGADYVVPE

-375 KAYVVTENG
+375 KAYVVTEND

-394 KADFPTGSIVEI
+394 KADFPAGSIVEI

-442 YEDVYANDQLYPQDK
+442 YEDVYANDVLYPQDK

-499 RAKTIIIDYDMNN
+499 RAKTIIIDYDMND

-600 PTNLRADGDA
+600 STNLGARRDF
-610 GKEDFSSP
+610 GKEDFDSP
-618 SESFPYYGVVLNNTK
+618 TETFPYYGVVLNNTK

-659 PNWHYR
+659 PNWHHR

-677 EEPYQYEGRSAD
+677 DEPYQYEGRSAD

-706 QGHGSTTAWH
+706 QGHSGVTAFH

-727 KRDAQVDY
+727 KRDAEVEY
-735 FMPKD
+735 FMPQD

-765 YRPVSSKYA
+765 YRPVFSKYA
-774 WDTDVQEQP
+774 WDTDVQEQG

-834 SVAWREAS
+834 SVAWYEAS

-858 ETFLH
+858 ETYLH

-896 SSNGFVSDKWDLN
+896 SSVGFVADKWDLN
-909 GNGSTEDK
+909 GNGSTKDK

-968 RLVATNPTTENVK
+968 RLVATNPTSENVK

-986 WPVPKKGFNWG
+986 WPVPKKGADWG
-997 ERLQPDGAFKFDMYL
+997 KRLQPDGAFKFNMYL

-1041 ANFSWTEEKDTK
+1041 ADFSWTEEKDTK

-1066 KIISPEDSVLAP
+1066 KIISPENSVLAP
-1078 EEQQSFVFNMA
+1078 EEQQSFIFNMA

-1127 IVINSGHI
+1127 IVINSGRI

-1175 AVTDKNGAYSF
+1175 AVTDKNGAYTF

-1191 PTDHATLPQYS
+1191 PTDHAALPQYS

-1230 GNETASVADV
+1230 GNATASVADV
-1240 NTGSKFANAL
+1240 NTGSKFASAL

-1257 TSVKVKK
+1257 TSVKIKK

-1299 LSEEGAW
+1299 LSEDGAW
-1306 AGEFNNLV
+1306 VGEFNNLV

-1365 ADKGDAPL
+1365 ADKDDAPL

-1439 GTVSNKLIRGT
+1439 G
-1450 VKIAKQDADSKKPL
+1450 
-1464 AGAKFE
+1464 
-1470 LRSGD
+1470 
-1475 KVVDE
+1475 
-1480 ATTDEDGVATFEK
+1480 
-1493 VAFGSYTVVET
+1493 
-1504 AAPEGYVLNDEAHEA
+1504 
-1519 VIATDGETVDAG
+1519 
-1531 VVLNQKIR
+1531 
-1539 GTVVLHKVD
+1539 
-1548 VDKDNAPLAGAKFAL
+1548 
-1563 KQGDEVVA
+1563 
-1571 EATSDSDGLVRFDDV
+1571 
-1586 VYGSYVVTETEAPE
+1586 
-1600 GYVLNTAAI
+1600 
-1609 EVAVKENGKTVDAGV
+1609 V

-1629 IRGSVIA
+1629 IRGSIIA
-1636 LKKDARSGKVLAGA
+1636 LKKDAKSGKVLAGA

-1722 PSKVLAITGSS
+1722 PSKALAITGSS

>member
-1 MKLRNAVVSALLTLA
+1 

-211 DIPVTVSWGTGNG
+211 DIPVRVSWHTYSGYANFD
-224 IADGMPNIPE
+224 DGMPNIPE

-262 LRGAVVGITGN
+262 LRGAVVGITSN
-273 LAQMQNKRG
+273 LTQMQNKKG
-282 HISVPVDTPKA
+282 YISVPVDTPKA
-293 VGHDVIFNAGLSN
+293 VGYDVIFNAGLSD
-306 NSNALL
+306 NSEALL

-320 APAKAEYMGLGNESL
+320 APAKAKYMGLGTPSP
-335 VFAGDAATPKVLESG
+335 VFADDAATPKVLESG

-394 KADFPTGSIVEI
+394 KADFPAGSIAEI

-420 QSMYL
+420 QSKYL
-425 PYNQN
+425 TYNVN

-436 YEIVKP
+436 YEIVRP

-706 QGHGSTTAWH
+706 QGHGGATAFH

-727 KRDAQVDY
+727 KRNAEVEY
-735 FMPKD
+735 FMPQD
-740 GEGIESLKAVYM
+740 GEGIESFKAVYM

-765 YRPVSSKYA
+765 YRSLSTKYA
-774 WDTDVQEQP
+774 WDTDVQEQW

-858 ETFLH
+858 ETYLH

-896 SSNGFVSDKWDLN
+896 SSNGFVADKWDLN

-986 WPVPKKGFNWG
+986 WPVPKKGADWG
-997 ERLQPDGAFKFDMYL
+997 KRLQPDGAFKFNMYL

-1041 ANFSWTEEKDTK
+1041 ADFSWTEEKDTK

-1066 KIISPEDSVLAP
+1066 KIISPENSVLAP
-1078 EEQQSFVFNMA
+1078 EEQQSFIFNMA

-1141 DKDNDSKLDAADAEP
+1141 DKDNDSKLDAAGAEP

-1191 PTDHATLPQYS
+1191 PTDHATLPRYS

-1299 LSEEGAW
+1299 LSEDGAW
-1306 AGEFNNLV
+1306 VGEFNNLV

-1365 ADKGDAPL
+1365 ADKDDAPL

-1403 EFGSYTVVET
+1403 EFGSYTIVET

-1439 GTVSNKLIRGT
+1439 G
-1450 VKIAKQDADSKKPL
+1450 
-1464 AGAKFE
+1464 
-1470 LRSGD
+1470 
-1475 KVVDE
+1475 
-1480 ATTDEDGVATFEK
+1480 
-1493 VAFGSYTVVET
+1493 
-1504 AAPEGYVLNDEAHEA
+1504 
-1519 VIATDGETVDAG
+1519 
-1531 VVLNQKIR
+1531 
-1539 GTVVLHKVD
+1539 
-1548 VDKDNAPLAGAKFAL
+1548 
-1563 KQGDEVVA
+1563 
-1571 EATSDSDGLVRFDDV
+1571 
-1586 VYGSYVVTETEAPE
+1586 
-1600 GYVLNTAAI
+1600 
-1609 EVAVKENGKTVDAGV
+1609 V

-1629 IRGSVIA
+1629 IRGSIIA
-1636 LKKDARSGKVLAGA
+1636 LKKDAKSGKVLAGA

-1671 EVVANDVMY
+1671 EVVASDVMY

>member
-51 KDTEKAESGKK
+51 EDTEKAESGKK

-97 QLMDSEGKEVKAQ
+97 QLMDLEGKAVKAQ
-110 LANPSADV
+110 LANPTADV
-118 DTRLGTDYLVRI
+118 DTRAGTNYLVRI

-151 YRTHKYDTTAG
+151 YRTHEYDTTAG

-167 KENGLTEPS
+167 KENGLTKPS
-176 KQSADEDKPSK
+176 KQSTDEDKPSK
-187 IYGTSFD
+187 IYGQTFD

-211 DIPVTVSWGTGNG
+211 DIPVTVSWGTESGGNN
-224 IADGMPNIPE
+224 DGMPNIPE

-262 LRGAVVGITGN
+262 LRGAVVGITGK

-293 VGHDVIFNAGLSN
+293 VGHDVIFNAGLNN
-306 NSNALL
+306 NSGALL

-320 APAKAEYMGLGNESL
+320 APAKAEYMGLGNESP
-335 VFAGDAATPKVLESG
+335 VFAGDAATPKVLHAG
-350 EHFTMSTGADYVVPE
+350 EHFAMSTGADYVVPE

-375 KAYVVTENG
+375 KAYVVTEND

-394 KADFPTGSIVEI
+394 KADFPAGSIVEI

-442 YEDVYANDQLYPQDK
+442 YEDVYANDVLYPQDK

-499 RAKTIIIDYDMNN
+499 RAKTIIIDYDMND

-527 RPYRGEEAT
+527 RPYRGEKAT

-566 VQTVLGKGNH
+566 VQNVLGKGNH

-600 PTNLRADGDA
+600 STNLGARRDF
-610 GKEDFSSP
+610 GKEDFDSP
-618 SESFPYYGVVLNNTK
+618 TETFPYYGVVLNNTK

-677 EEPYQYEGRSAD
+677 DEPYQYEGRSAD

-706 QGHGSTTAWH
+706 QGHGSTTSWH

-727 KRDAQVDY
+727 KRDAEVEY

-765 YRPVSSKYA
+765 YRPVFSKYA

-858 ETFLH
+858 ETYLH

-876 TVDQL
+876 TVNQL

-997 ERLQPDGAFKFDMYL
+997 ERLQPDGAFKFNMYL

-1066 KIISPEDSVLAP
+1066 KIISPENSVLAP

-1141 DKDNDSKLDAADAEP
+1141 DKDNDSKLDAAGAEP

-1191 PTDHATLPQYS
+1191 PTDHATLPRYS

-1365 ADKGDAPL
+1365 ADKDDAPL

-1403 EFGSYTVVET
+1403 EFGSYTIVET
-1413 AAPEGYVLNAKPL
+1413 AAPEGYVLSAKPL
-1426 DVSVKENGKTVDA
+1426 DVSVKENAKTVDA

-1475 KVVDE
+1475 KVVGE

-1539 GTVVLHKVD
+1539 G
-1548 VDKDNAPLAGAKFAL
+1548 
-1563 KQGDEVVA
+1563 
-1571 EATSDSDGLVRFDDV
+1571 S
-1586 VYGSYVVTETEAPE
+1586 
-1600 GYVLNTAAI
+1600 I
-1609 EVAVKENGKTVDAGV
+1609 
-1624 VENSM
+1624 
-1629 IRGSVIA
+1629 IA
-1636 LKKDARSGKVLAGA
+1636 LKKDAKSGKVLAGA

-1722 PSKVLAITGSS
+1722 PSKALAITGSS

>member
-1 MKLRNAVVSALLTLA
+1 M
-16 MVVPMAGA
+16 
-24 AVAAEEPAPNPTS
+24 AAEEPAPNPTS

-211 DIPVTVSWGTGNG
+211 DIPVRVSWHTYSGYANFD
-224 IADGMPNIPE
+224 DGMPNIPE

-262 LRGAVVGITGN
+262 LRGAVVGITSK

-293 VGHDVIFNAGLSN
+293 VGHDVIFNAGLSD
-306 NSNALL
+306 NSEALL

-320 APAKAEYMGLGNESL
+320 APAKAKYMGLGTPSP
-335 VFAGDAATPKVLESG
+335 VFADDAATPKVLESG

-375 KAYVVTENG
+375 KAYVVTEND

-394 KADFPTGSIVEI
+394 KADFPTGSIAEI

-420 QSMYL
+420 QSKYL
-425 PYNQN
+425 AYNVN

-436 YEIVKP
+436 YEIVRP
-442 YEDVYANDQLYPQDK
+442 YEDVYANDQLYPEDK

-527 RPYRGEEAT
+527 RPYRGEEVT

-549 TNKTTEHTM
+549 TNKTTEHTI

-727 KRDAQVDY
+727 KRNAEVEY
-735 FMPKD
+735 FMPSD

-774 WDTDVQEQP
+774 WDTDVQEQS

-858 ETFLH
+858 ETYLH

-1299 LSEEGAW
+1299 LSEDGAW
-1306 AGEFNNLV
+1306 VGEFNNLV

-1365 ADKGDAPL
+1365 ADKDDAPL

-1403 EFGSYTVVET
+1403 EFGSYTIVET

-1426 DVSVKENGKTVDA
+1426 DVSVKENA
-1439 GTVSNKLIRGT
+1439 
-1450 VKIAKQDADSKKPL
+1450 
-1464 AGAKFE
+1464 
-1470 LRSGD
+1470 
-1475 KVVDE
+1475 
-1480 ATTDEDGVATFEK
+1480 
-1493 VAFGSYTVVET
+1493 
-1504 AAPEGYVLNDEAHEA
+1504 
-1519 VIATDGETVDAG
+1519 
-1531 VVLNQKIR
+1531 
-1539 GTVVLHKVD
+1539 
-1548 VDKDNAPLAGAKFAL
+1548 
-1563 KQGDEVVA
+1563 
-1571 EATSDSDGLVRFDDV
+1571 
-1586 VYGSYVVTETEAPE
+1586 
-1600 GYVLNTAAI
+1600 
-1609 EVAVKENGKTVDAGV
+1609 KTVDAGV

-1629 IRGSVIA
+1629 IRGSIIA
-1636 LKKDARSGKVLAGA
+1636 LKKDAKSGKVLAGA

-1671 EVVANDVMY
+1671 EVVASDVMY

>member
-176 KQSADEDKPSK
+176 RQSADEDKPSK
-187 IYGTSFD
+187 IYGASFD

-211 DIPVTVSWGTGNG
+211 DIPVRVSWHTYSGYANFD
-224 IADGMPNIPE
+224 DGMPNIPE

-262 LRGAVVGITGN
+262 LRGAVVGITSK
-273 LAQMQNKRG
+273 LTQMQNKKG

-293 VGHDVIFNAGLSN
+293 VGYDVIFNAGLSD
-306 NSNALL
+306 NSEALL

-320 APAKAEYMGLGNESL
+320 APAKAKYMGLGTPSP
-335 VFAGDAATPKVLESG
+335 VFADDAATPKVLESG

-375 KAYVVTENG
+375 KAYVVTEKD

-394 KADFPTGSIVEI
+394 KADFPAGSIAEI

-420 QSMYL
+420 QSKYL
-425 PYNQN
+425 TYNVN

-442 YEDVYANDQLYPQDK
+442 YEDVYANDVLYPQDK

-499 RAKTIIIDYDMNN
+499 RAKTIIIDYDMND

-558 ENPPQRFR
+558 KNPPQRFR

-600 PTNLRADGDA
+600 STNLEADSDS
-610 GKEDFSSP
+610 GKEDFGLP
-618 SESFPYYGVVLNNTK
+618 SASFPYYGVVLNNTK

-706 QGHGSTTAWH
+706 QGHGGVTAFH

-727 KRDAQVDY
+727 KRDAEVEY
-735 FMPKD
+735 FMPQD

-765 YRPVSSKYA
+765 YRSLSTKYA
-774 WDTDVQEQP
+774 WDTDVQEQS
-783 GGYVDGEQPDV
+783 GGCVDGEQPDV

-850 PTFWAYTG
+850 PTYWAYTG
-858 ETFLH
+858 ETYLH

-896 SSNGFVSDKWDLN
+896 SSNGFVADKWDLN

-933 SAQSAAKMATQPET
+933 SAQSAAKMDTQPET
-947 RYVTYDGVKKAV
+947 RYVTYDGVKKTV
-959 IGAESNVDY
+959 VGAEGTVDY

-986 WPVPKKGFNWG
+986 WPVPKKGADWG
-997 ERLQPDGAFKFDMYL
+997 ERLQPEGAFKFNMYL

-1027 YAKDAQPVQNELKW
+1027 YAKDAQPVRNELKW
-1041 ANFSWTEEKDTK
+1041 ADFNWTEEKDTK

-1066 KIISPEDSVLAP
+1066 KIISPENSVLAP
-1078 EEQQSFVFNMA
+1078 EEQQSFIFNMA

-1141 DKDNDSKLDAADAEP
+1141 DKDNDSKLDAAGAEP

-1175 AVTDKNGAYSF
+1175 AVTDKNGAYTF

-1191 PTDHATLPQYS
+1191 PTDYAALPQYS

-1217 AATNDMRFTADNE
+1217 AAKNDMRFTADNE
-1230 GNETASVADV
+1230 GNETASVAGV
-1240 NTGSKFANAL
+1240 NTASKFASTL
-1250 NVGLTTS
+1250 NVGLTSS

-1279 LLADGKEAKDLDGKA
+1279 LLADGEGAKDLDGKA

-1299 LSEEGAW
+1299 LSEDGAW

-1320 DEAVKYTVEE
+1320 DKPVNYTVEE

-1339 VTGSQK
+1339 VTGTQE

-1403 EFGSYTVVET
+1403 EFGSYTIVET

-1439 GTVSNKLIRGT
+1439 G
-1450 VKIAKQDADSKKPL
+1450 
-1464 AGAKFE
+1464 
-1470 LRSGD
+1470 
-1475 KVVDE
+1475 
-1480 ATTDEDGVATFEK
+1480 
-1493 VAFGSYTVVET
+1493 
-1504 AAPEGYVLNDEAHEA
+1504 
-1519 VIATDGETVDAG
+1519 
-1531 VVLNQKIR
+1531 
-1539 GTVVLHKVD
+1539 
-1548 VDKDNAPLAGAKFAL
+1548 
-1563 KQGDEVVA
+1563 
-1571 EATSDSDGLVRFDDV
+1571 
-1586 VYGSYVVTETEAPE
+1586 
-1600 GYVLNTAAI
+1600 
-1609 EVAVKENGKTVDAGV
+1609 V

-1629 IRGSVIA
+1629 IRGSIIA
-1636 LKKDARSGKVLAGA
+1636 LKKDAKSGKVLAGA

>member
-62 AEENSAGDKQD
+62 AEGNSAGDKQD

-211 DIPVTVSWGTGNG
+211 DIPVRVSWYTDSGYANFD
-224 IADGMPNIPE
+224 DGMPNIPE
-234 GVSVTQSFLP
+234 GVSVTQSFLS

-262 LRGAVVGITGN
+262 LRDAVVGITSN

-293 VGHDVIFNAGLSN
+293 VGYDVIFNAGLSN
-306 NSNALL
+306 NSEALL

-320 APAKAEYMGLGNESL
+320 APAKAKYMGLGIPSP
-335 VFAGDAATPKVLESG
+335 VFADDAATPKVLESG

-365 GSKLYVWQRS
+365 GSKLYVWQRT
-375 KAYVVTENG
+375 KGYMVTENG

-394 KADFPTGSIVEI
+394 KADFPAGSIAEI

-425 PYNQN
+425 RYNQN

-442 YEDVYANDQLYPQDK
+442 YEDVYANDVLYPQDK

-480 TQERTFGYF
+480 TQESTFGYF

-527 RPYRGEEAT
+527 RPYRGEKAT

-566 VQTVLGKGNH
+566 VQNVLGKGNH

-727 KRDAQVDY
+727 KRDAEVEY

-765 YRPVSSKYA
+765 YRPVFSKYA

-858 ETFLH
+858 ETYLH

-1299 LSEEGAW
+1299 LSEDGAW
-1306 AGEFNNLV
+1306 VGEFNNLV

-1365 ADKGDAPL
+1365 ADKDDAPL

-1403 EFGSYTVVET
+1403 EFGSYTIVET

-1426 DVSVKENGKTVDA
+1426 DVSVKENA
-1439 GTVSNKLIRGT
+1439 
-1450 VKIAKQDADSKKPL
+1450 
-1464 AGAKFE
+1464 
-1470 LRSGD
+1470 
-1475 KVVDE
+1475 
-1480 ATTDEDGVATFEK
+1480 
-1493 VAFGSYTVVET
+1493 
-1504 AAPEGYVLNDEAHEA
+1504 
-1519 VIATDGETVDAG
+1519 
-1531 VVLNQKIR
+1531 
-1539 GTVVLHKVD
+1539 
-1548 VDKDNAPLAGAKFAL
+1548 
-1563 KQGDEVVA
+1563 
-1571 EATSDSDGLVRFDDV
+1571 
-1586 VYGSYVVTETEAPE
+1586 
-1600 GYVLNTAAI
+1600 
-1609 EVAVKENGKTVDAGV
+1609 KTVDAGV

-1636 LKKDARSGKVLAGA
+1636 LKKDAKSGKVLAGA

-1671 EVVANDVMY
+1671 EVVASDVMY

>member
-62 AEENSAGDKQD
+62 AEGNSAGDKQD

-118 DTRLGTDYLVRI
+118 DTRLETDYLVRI

-211 DIPVTVSWGTGNG
+211 DIPVRVSWYTDSGYANFD
-224 IADGMPNIPE
+224 DGMPNIPE

-262 LRGAVVGITGN
+262 LRGAVVGITSK

-306 NSNALL
+306 NSEALL

-320 APAKAEYMGLGNESL
+320 APAKAKYMGLGTPSP
-335 VFAGDAATPKVLESG
+335 VFADDAATPKVLESG

-394 KADFPTGSIVEI
+394 KADFPAGSIAEI

-420 QSMYL
+420 QSKYL
-425 PYNQN
+425 TYNAN

-442 YEDVYANDQLYPQDK
+442 YEDVYANDVLYPEDK

-536 KVTDFKVVLWDSK
+536 KVTDFKVVLWNSK

-566 VQTVLGKGNH
+566 VQNVLGKGNH

-600 PTNLRADGDA
+600 STNLGARRDF
-610 GKEDFSSP
+610 GKEDFDSP
-618 SESFPYYGVVLNNTK
+618 TETFPYYGVVLNNTK

-706 QGHGSTTAWH
+706 QGHGGVTAFH

-727 KRDAQVDY
+727 KRNAEVEY
-735 FMPKD
+735 FMPQD

-765 YRPVSSKYA
+765 YRPVFSKYA

-834 SVAWREAS
+834 SVAWYEAS
-842 EQMPYSIY
+842 KQMPYSIY

-858 ETFLH
+858 ETYLH

-876 TVDQL
+876 TVNQL

-896 SSNGFVSDKWDLN
+896 SSNGFVADKWDLN

-986 WPVPKKGFNWG
+986 WPVPKKGADWG
-997 ERLQPDGAFKFDMYL
+997 ERLQPDGAFKFNMYL

-1240 NTGSKFANAL
+1240 NTGSKSANAL

-1299 LSEEGAW
+1299 LSEDGAW

-1365 ADKGDAPL
+1365 ADKDDAPL

-1539 GTVVLHKVD
+1539 G
-1548 VDKDNAPLAGAKFAL
+1548 
-1563 KQGDEVVA
+1563 
-1571 EATSDSDGLVRFDDV
+1571 S
-1586 VYGSYVVTETEAPE
+1586 
-1600 GYVLNTAAI
+1600 I
-1609 EVAVKENGKTVDAGV
+1609 
-1624 VENSM
+1624 
-1629 IRGSVIA
+1629 IA
-1636 LKKDARSGKVLAGA
+1636 LKKDAKSGKVLAGA

-1671 EVVANDVMY
+1671 EVVASDVMY

>member
-51 KDTEKAESGKK
+51 EDTEKAESGKK

-97 QLMDSEGKEVKAQ
+97 QLMDLEGKAVKAQ
-110 LANPSADV
+110 LANPTADV
-118 DTRLGTDYLVRI
+118 DTRAGTNYLVRI

-151 YRTHKYDTTAG
+151 YRTHEYDTTAG

-167 KENGLTEPS
+167 KENGLTKPS
-176 KQSADEDKPSK
+176 KQSTDEDKPSK
-187 IYGTSFD
+187 IYGQTFD

-211 DIPVTVSWGTGNG
+211 DIPVTVSWGTESGGNN
-224 IADGMPNIPE
+224 DGMPNIPE

-262 LRGAVVGITGN
+262 LRGAVVGITGK

-293 VGHDVIFNAGLSN
+293 VGHDVIFNAGLNN
-306 NSNALL
+306 NSGALL

-320 APAKAEYMGLGNESL
+320 APAKAEYMGLGNESP
-335 VFAGDAATPKVLESG
+335 VFAGDAATPKVLHAG
-350 EHFTMSTGADYVVPE
+350 EHFAMSTGADYVVPE

-375 KAYVVTENG
+375 KAYVVTEND

-394 KADFPTGSIVEI
+394 KADFPAGSIVEI

-442 YEDVYANDQLYPQDK
+442 YEDVYANDVLYPQDK

-499 RAKTIIIDYDMNN
+499 RAKTIIIDYDMND

-566 VQTVLGKGNH
+566 VQNVLGKGNH

-600 PTNLRADGDA
+600 STNLGARRDF
-610 GKEDFSSP
+610 GKEDFDSP
-618 SESFPYYGVVLNNTK
+618 TETFPYYGVVLNNTK

-677 EEPYQYEGRSAD
+677 DEPYQYEGRSAD

-706 QGHGSTTAWH
+706 QGHGSVTAFH
-716 NQDIEVLKGKQ
+716 SQDIEVLKGKQ
-727 KRDAQVDY
+727 KRDAQLEY
-735 FMPKD
+735 FMPQD

-858 ETFLH
+858 ETYLH

-1217 AATNDMRFTADNE
+1217 AATNDMRFTADNK

-1250 NVGLTTS
+1250 NVGLTSS

-1299 LSEEGAW
+1299 LSEDGAW

-1320 DEAVKYTVEE
+1320 DKAVKYTVEE

-1365 ADKGDAPL
+1365 ADKDDAPL

-1398 TFKDV
+1398 TFKGV
-1403 EFGSYTVVET
+1403 EFGSYTIVET
-1413 AAPEGYVLNAKPL
+1413 AAPEGYVLNVKPL

-1539 GTVVLHKVD
+1539 G
-1548 VDKDNAPLAGAKFAL
+1548 
-1563 KQGDEVVA
+1563 
-1571 EATSDSDGLVRFDDV
+1571 S
-1586 VYGSYVVTETEAPE
+1586 
-1600 GYVLNTAAI
+1600 I
-1609 EVAVKENGKTVDAGV
+1609 
-1624 VENSM
+1624 
-1629 IRGSVIA
+1629 IA
-1636 LKKDARSGKVLAGA
+1636 LKKDAKSGKVLAGA

>member
-1 MKLRNAVVSALLTLA
+1 M
-16 MVVPMAGA
+16 
-24 AVAAEEPAPNPTS
+24 
-37 NSAPVTTETEKDVK
+37 
-51 KDTEKAESGKK
+51 
-62 AEENSAGDKQD
+62 
-73 RAATPEVTA
+73 
-82 APESRSAQAQPVIEA
+82 
-97 QLMDSEGKEVKAQ
+97 
-110 LANPSADV
+110 
-118 DTRLGTDYLVRI
+118 
-130 HAVFPAGS
+130 
-138 EKKVNVRLKYGVQ
+138 
-151 YRTHKYDTTAG
+151 
-162 WYLAL
+162 
-167 KENGLTEPS
+167 
-176 KQSADEDKPSK
+176 
-187 IYGTSFD
+187 
-194 DGVTTFEF
+194 
-202 QDGTQEVTF
+202 
-211 DIPVTVSWGTGNG
+211 TVSWGTGNG

-442 YEDVYANDQLYPQDK
+442 YEDVYANDVLYPQDK

-499 RAKTIIIDYDMNN
+499 RAKTIIIDYDMND

-558 ENPPQRFR
+558 KNPPQRFR

-600 PTNLRADGDA
+600 PSGLRADSDS
-610 GKEDFSSP
+610 GKEDFGSTTDT
-618 SESFPYYGVVLNNTK
+618 FPYYGVVLNNTK

-677 EEPYQYEGRSAD
+677 DEPYQYEGRSAD

-706 QGHGSTTAWH
+706 QGHADVTGWH
-716 NQDIEVLKGKQ
+716 NCLIDVLKGKQ
-727 KRDAQVDY
+727 KRDARVEY
-735 FMPKD
+735 FMPRTNQ
-740 GEGIESLKAVYM
+740 GIESLKAVYM
-752 VSPYGSDMSFTMK
+752 VSPYGSDMSFTME
-765 YRPVSSKYA
+765 YRPVYSKHA
-774 WDTDVQEQP
+774 WNKDEKF
-783 GGYVDGEQPDV
+783 VDGEGEQPDV

-834 SVAWREAS
+834 SVAWYEAS

-858 ETFLH
+858 ETILH

-876 TVDQL
+876 TVGQL

-896 SSNGFVSDKWDLN
+896 SSNGFVADKWDLN
-909 GNGSTEDK
+909 GNGSTDDK

-997 ERLQPDGAFKFDMYL
+997 ERLQPDGAFKFNMYL

-1041 ANFSWTEEKDTK
+1041 ADFSWTEEKDTK

-1066 KIISPEDSVLAP
+1066 KIISPENSVLAP
-1078 EEQQSFVFNMA
+1078 EEQQSFIFNMA

-1127 IVINSGHI
+1127 IVINSGRI

-1240 NTGSKFANAL
+1240 NTGSKFASAL

-1294 VPAVT
+1294 IPAVT
-1299 LSEEGAW
+1299 LSEDGAW

-1320 DEAVKYTVEE
+1320 DKPVKYTVEE

-1365 ADKGDAPL
+1365 ADKDDAPL

-1439 GTVSNKLIRGT
+1439 G
-1450 VKIAKQDADSKKPL
+1450 
-1464 AGAKFE
+1464 
-1470 LRSGD
+1470 
-1475 KVVDE
+1475 
-1480 ATTDEDGVATFEK
+1480 
-1493 VAFGSYTVVET
+1493 
-1504 AAPEGYVLNDEAHEA
+1504 
-1519 VIATDGETVDAG
+1519 
-1531 VVLNQKIR
+1531 
-1539 GTVVLHKVD
+1539 
-1548 VDKDNAPLAGAKFAL
+1548 
-1563 KQGDEVVA
+1563 
-1571 EATSDSDGLVRFDDV
+1571 
-1586 VYGSYVVTETEAPE
+1586 
-1600 GYVLNTAAI
+1600 
-1609 EVAVKENGKTVDAGV
+1609 V

-1629 IRGSVIA
+1629 IRGSIIA
-1636 LKKDARSGKVLAGA
+1636 LKKDAKSGKVLAGA

-1722 PSKVLAITGSS
+1722 PSKALAITGSS

>member
-1 MKLRNAVVSALLTLA
+1 
-16 MVVPMAGA
+16 
-24 AVAAEEPAPNPTS
+24 
-37 NSAPVTTETEKDVK
+37 
-51 KDTEKAESGKK
+51 
-62 AEENSAGDKQD
+62 
-73 RAATPEVTA
+73 
-82 APESRSAQAQPVIEA
+82 
-97 QLMDSEGKEVKAQ
+97 
-110 LANPSADV
+110 
-118 DTRLGTDYLVRI
+118 
-130 HAVFPAGS
+130 
-138 EKKVNVRLKYGVQ
+138 
-151 YRTHKYDTTAG
+151 
-162 WYLAL
+162 
-167 KENGLTEPS
+167 
-176 KQSADEDKPSK
+176 
-187 IYGTSFD
+187 
-194 DGVTTFEF
+194 
-202 QDGTQEVTF
+202 
-211 DIPVTVSWGTGNG
+211 
-224 IADGMPNIPE
+224 
-234 GVSVTQSFLP
+234 
-244 ESGGTVD
+244 
-251 NKVAANFHVSG
+251 
-262 LRGAVVGITGN
+262 
-273 LAQMQNKRG
+273 
-282 HISVPVDTPKA
+282 
-293 VGHDVIFNAGLSN
+293 
-306 NSNALL
+306 
-312 DDYFVALL
+312 
-320 APAKAEYMGLGNESL
+320 
-335 VFAGDAATPKVLESG
+335 
-350 EHFTMSTGADYVVPE
+350 MSTGADYVVPE

-375 KAYVVTENG
+375 KAYVVTEND

-394 KADFPTGSIVEI
+394 KADFPTGSIAEI

-420 QSMYL
+420 QSKYL
-425 PYNQN
+425 AYNVN

-436 YEIVKP
+436 YEIVRP
-442 YEDVYANDQLYPQDK
+442 YEDVYANDQLYPEDK

-527 RPYRGEEAT
+527 RPYRGEEVT

-549 TNKTTEHTM
+549 TNKTTEHTI

-727 KRDAQVDY
+727 KRNAEVEY
-735 FMPKD
+735 FMPSD

-774 WDTDVQEQP
+774 WDTDVQEQS

-858 ETFLH
+858 ETYLH

-1299 LSEEGAW
+1299 LSEDGAW
-1306 AGEFNNLV
+1306 VGEFNNLV

-1365 ADKGDAPL
+1365 ADKDDAPL

-1403 EFGSYTVVET
+1403 EFGSYTIVET

-1426 DVSVKENGKTVDA
+1426 DVSVKENA
-1439 GTVSNKLIRGT
+1439 
-1450 VKIAKQDADSKKPL
+1450 
-1464 AGAKFE
+1464 
-1470 LRSGD
+1470 
-1475 KVVDE
+1475 
-1480 ATTDEDGVATFEK
+1480 
-1493 VAFGSYTVVET
+1493 
-1504 AAPEGYVLNDEAHEA
+1504 
-1519 VIATDGETVDAG
+1519 
-1531 VVLNQKIR
+1531 
-1539 GTVVLHKVD
+1539 
-1548 VDKDNAPLAGAKFAL
+1548 
-1563 KQGDEVVA
+1563 
-1571 EATSDSDGLVRFDDV
+1571 
-1586 VYGSYVVTETEAPE
+1586 
-1600 GYVLNTAAI
+1600 
-1609 EVAVKENGKTVDAGV
+1609 KTVDAGV

-1629 IRGSVIA
+1629 IRGSIIA
-1636 LKKDARSGKVLAGA
+1636 LKKDAKSGKVLAGA

-1722 PSKVLAITGSS
+1722 PSKALAITGSS